1 MSEDILTP
9 EVGLIK
15 NDEFFLFYE
24 MMMQSLKTDDVIEGI
39 NKSLFMLR
47 TYLKSGNIALFKK
60 NEDGIYVY
68 RLSDS
73 QMPELIQ
80 PVGCILNKTHPLI
93 EQNGLFNLNLN
104 LSERLDNITFI
115 HVGLGGK
122 KHNDDMIITII
133 NNNKEK
139 ELELQFWERV
149 KDTMHIILK
158 RAASYERNTKA
169 VTTDLLT
176 GLDNRNSYEMRL
188 QELNEADENLV
199 VAIFDL
205 FRLKYVNDNYTHDKG
220 DAYIKA
226 AAKILNKYWPKQ
238 KVKTNDDGTE
248 TITKTGHC
256 VYRIGGDEF
265 VLLTNVERLQL
276 AEIKSELA
284 RKEAKM
290 IDLGVGEELPLGIN
304 YGVVQHIPGDYY
316 KQTFV
321 RADEEMQ
328 KEKSLMYKKY
338 KIDRRR

>member
-1 MSEDILTP
+1 M
-9 EVGLIK
+9 G
-15 NDEFFLFYE
+15 
-24 MMMQSLKTDDVIEGI
+24 
-39 NKSLFMLR
+39 
-47 TYLKSGNIALFKK
+47 
-60 NEDGIYVY
+60 
-68 RLSDS
+68 
-73 QMPELIQ
+73 
-80 PVGCILNKTHPLI
+80 
-93 EQNGLFNLNLN
+93 
-104 LSERLDNITFI
+104 
-115 HVGLGGK
+115 
-122 KHNDDMIITII
+122 
-133 NNNKEK
+133 
-139 ELELQFWERV
+139 
-149 KDTMHIILK
+149 
-158 RAASYERNTKA
+158 
-169 VTTDLLT
+169 
-176 GLDNRNSYEMRL
+176 L
-188 QELNEADENLV
+188 QELNEADEHLV

-265 VLLTNVERLQL
+265 VLLTNVESLQL

-290 IDLGVGEELPLGIN
+290 IDLGIGEELPLGIN
-304 YGVVQHIPGDYY
+304 YGVVQHTPGDYY